1 MSPSPT
7 RSSTELDTP
16 VPVVDLDR
24 LEANLGRWQAEADR
38 LGLANRPHVKT
49 HKCVEIA
56 RRQLAG
62 GAVGLTCQK
71 LGEAEVM
78 ADAGFDDLLVPYN
91 LVGETKLA
99 RLAALLRR
107 ATISVSVDDERLLDG
122 LAGAARTAGRELLVL
137 VECDTGLGR
146 VGVGSADNAGALAGA
161 IAHRDGLRFQGFL
174 TYPAL
179 PGAVEFLS
187 AATSRAEAVGLEV
200 RSVSAG
206 GTPTMWRAD
215 RLRPTVTEYRV
226 GTYAFHDRN
235 STAAGAASLD
245 DVAMT
250 VRATVVSTPTA
261 TRAILDAGSKA
272 LSFDPG
278 PDAGHGLILEAPAS
292 TIVALNEEHAYVAVA
307 PGDSLELGRQVRIV
321 PDHTCLVSNL
331 FDEFLVES
339 RGEIVDRWPI
349 DARGRS
355 A

>member
-1 MSPSPT
+1 MT
-7 RSSTELDTP
+7 TGHVLDTP

-24 LEANLGRWQAEADR
+24 LEANLERWQAEADR

-62 GAVGLTCQK
+62 GAAGLTCQK

-78 ADAGFDDLLVPYN
+78 AAAGFDDLLVPYN

-99 RLAALLRR
+99 RLERLLRR
-107 ATISVSVDDERLLDG
+107 AAVSVSVDDERLLDG
-122 LAGAARTAGRELLVL
+122 LAGAARAAGRDLPVL

-146 VGVGSADNAGALAGA
+146 VGVASPEAAGALAEA
-161 IAHRDGLRFQGFL
+161 IARRDGLRFDGFL

-179 PGAVEFLS
+179 PGAVEFL
-187 AATSRAEAVGLEV
+187 AAAAARVEATGLEV
-200 RSVSAG
+200 RSISAG

-215 RLRPTVTEYRV
+215 GLRPTVTEYRV
-226 GTYAFHDRN
+226 GTYAFYDRN
-235 STAAGAASLD
+235 SVAAGAASLD

-250 VRATVVSTPTA
+250 VRATVVSRPTA

-272 LSFDPG
+272 LSYDPG
-278 PDAGHGLILEAPAS
+278 PDAGHGLILEAPSSVIA
-292 TIVALNEEHAYVAVA
+292 TLNEEHAYVEVA
-307 PGDSLELGRQVRIV
+307 PGDSLELGQQVRVV
-321 PDHTCLVSNL
+321 PNHTCVVSNL
-331 FDEFLVES
+331 FDEFLVER
-339 RGEIVDRWPI
+339 RGELVDRWRI

-355 A
+355 S